1 MQYDLDDNVLDTFTL
16 ETYQKT
22 MDEDVSYGNYI
33 LPSVEHGNQKIEEFI
48 KARRPFAIARLGETE
63 QRVIGYGLH
72 NSIPK
77 WDFIKQRRILQNE
90 CANWCEGAGFFP
102 KKLGLLPKFIE
113 TYLKAFEEIDMLAI
127 WGQKYEPYLLNKY
140 MQNACVCRAKSLAVV
155 ENEIPW
161 TRQLKGMKV
170 LVISP
175 FAESIEKQYEK
186 RLLLHKNDELLPE
199 FELKTLKAV
208 QSPRISGKRS
218 EHRNWFCALDW
229 MYNETI
235 KTDYDVALLG
245 CGAYAVPLSA
255 LIKSSGHGAITTCG
269 GTQLIFGIMGKRWD
283 TPYYREFLGV
293 NENWVYPSGDEIPYR
308 SKWVENSCYWK

>member
-127 WGQKYEPYLLNKY
+127 WGQKYEPYLLSKY

-175 FAESIEKQYEK
+175 FAEFHAS
-186 RLLLHKNDELLPE
+186 L
-199 FELKTLKAV
+199 
-208 QSPRISGKRS
+208 
-218 EHRNWFCALDW
+218 
-229 MYNETI
+229 
-235 KTDYDVALLG
+235 
-245 CGAYAVPLSA
+245 
-255 LIKSSGHGAITTCG
+255 
-269 GTQLIFGIMGKRWD
+269 
-283 TPYYREFLGV
+283 
-293 NENWVYPSGDEIPYR
+293 
-308 SKWVENSCYWK
+308 